1 MLEYNIEFY
10 YCCRHDCGI
19 AIVISDKKYEF
30 PDCGCEVSMNSGASS
45 CGNIYLEMNGTVI
58 EECDIKKNVE
68 KYADN
73 SGWDFK
79 YTELIGDRQLDEPF
93 YKWLKSKTSK

>member
-1 MLEYNIEFY
+1 MEYNIAFY
-10 YCCRHDCGI
+10 YCSRHDCGI

-30 PDCGCEVSMNSGASS
+30 PDCGCEASADS
-45 CGNIYLEMNGTVI
+45 EAYPCGKIYLEMNGTVI
-58 EECDIKKNVE
+58 EGDDIKKNVE

-73 SGWDFK
+73 SGWNFK

-93 YKWLKSKTSK
+93 YKWLKSKTSQ